1 MYLDLTNKQILIL
14 EFIKDQLTQK
24 GYPPSVR
31 EICAA
36 VDLRST
42 STVHSH
48 LNKLEKL
55 GYIRR
60 DATKPRAI
68 EVLDSNKGEGVNGLN
83 QEVLHLPVIGQI
95 TAGEPI
101 FAEQNIEEYIPLP
114 SNFIVGKD
122 NFILKVKGESMINAG
137 ILDGDYVIVD
147 KANTAYNSQIVVA
160 LVREDSATVKR
171 FFKEENHIRL
181 QPENEF
187 MEPII
192 LDPSEV
198 SILGH
203 VRGVFRV
210 IK

>member
-1 MYLDLTNKQILIL
+1 M
-14 EFIKDQLTQK
+14 
-24 GYPPSVR
+24 V
-31 EICAA
+31 
-36 VDLRST
+36 
-42 STVHSH
+42 
-48 LNKLEKL
+48 
-55 GYIRR
+55 
-60 DATKPRAI
+60 
-68 EVLDSNKGEGVNGLN
+68 
-83 QEVLHLPVIGQI
+83 
-95 TAGEPI
+95 
-101 FAEQNIEEYIPLP
+101 
-114 SNFIVGKD
+114 
-122 NFILKVKGESMINAG
+122 NAG

-192 LDPSEV
+192 LDSSEV

>member
-1 MYLDLTNKQILIL
+1 MLELNKSQTKIL
-14 EFIKDQLTQK
+14 ETIKLK
-24 GYPPSVR
+24 INKFGYPPSVR

-114 SNFIVGKD
+114 ANFIVGKD

>member
-114 SNFIVGKD
+114 ANFIVGKD

-147 KANTAYNSQIVVA
+147 KASTAYNSQIVVA